1 MSRSG
6 YCEDYGDDDQ
16 LAMGRYRASVS
27 RALNG
32 RRGQAF
38 LREMVAALDAMPA
51 HELAAEVLVK
61 DGAACAIGAVAL
73 ARGVDVSGLDPED
86 AEKVGKTFGIAETMV
101 REIVFENDDDFGG
114 GRETPAARW
123 TRMRAWA
130 VANLRSGAGQGE
142 GGGG

>member
-6 YCEDYGDDDQ
+6 YSEECEQGA
-16 LAMGRYRASVS
+16 LNLYRANVD
-27 RALNG
+27 RTIAG
-32 RRGQAF
+32 KRGQTF
-38 LREMVAALDAMPA
+38 LREMTAALDAMPA

-86 AEKVGKTFGIAETMV
+86 AAKVGETFGIAETMV

-130 VANLRSGAGQGE
+130 VENLRSGAGQGE
-142 GGGG
+142 K